1 VILDDELGIIHM
13 NPAFQKMFMCT
24 NGILGRRISYLV
36 DADGYEKMASG
47 STDQYE
53 AIRSKYGKKYHEQL
67 YKLPAEKQYVG
78 LYTDVTKIKFDD
90 KQLDLIKKQ
99 TMEQARELLDHQIRF
114 SQEDFRKFNAH
125 TPFPREKYG
134 AQRGTRDASD
144 GSVRRAGPDMR

>member
-1 VILDDELGIIHM
+1 MILDDELGIIHM

-114 SQEDFRKFNAH
+114 SQEMAH
-125 TPFPREKYG
+125 FLGKSTARSEELVTHLMDLYDE
-134 AQRGTRDASD
+134 Q
-144 GSVRRAGPDMR
+144 GPI